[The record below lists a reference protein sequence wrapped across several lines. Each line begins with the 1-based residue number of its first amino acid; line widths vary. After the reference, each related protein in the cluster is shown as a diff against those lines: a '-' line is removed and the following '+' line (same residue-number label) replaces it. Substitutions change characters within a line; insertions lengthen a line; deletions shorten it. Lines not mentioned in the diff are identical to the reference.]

1 MRACDV
7 HIFQAV
13 KTLGAT
19 SGASQGALAELF
31 GQIEKFFRR
40 LDTYAKVTPTPE
52 MKKVIVTITG
62 EVLFIL
68 AVPARMFELGNMS
81 ELTPVGGRPL
91 WAYPC

>member
-1 MRACDV
+1 VRAYDV

-40 LDTYAKVTPTPE
+40 LDTYAKFTPTPE
-52 MKKVIVTITG
+52 MKEVIVKIIG

-68 AVPARMFELGNMS
+68 AVAIRMLEPGKN
-81 ELTPVGGRPL
+81 E
-91 WAYPC
+91 